1 MYGWHFNKKMC
12 EWASS
17 KMYKGSGEKKEYIEP
32 FTNETFDKIKDVYG
46 IKIDAKG
53 YDDVYIANMCKADFL
68 GSSIKGEI
76 DLVRYVKDV
85 IDDPDAWLSSLFSCF
100 KRKMCSISSILNLKL
115 DIYLEK
121 YDWSIRVYYAV
132 NEYFIS
138 NILIDLLEMDCNEES
153 FFKIKRLMES
163 EANNIGFTYT
173 NTEMRASL
181 MLIGITDSSE
191 EFQDTFDHEKGH
203 LVMHIINT

>member
-1 MYGWHFNKKMC
+1 M
-12 EWASS
+12 
-17 KMYKGSGEKKEYIEP
+17 I
-32 FTNETFDKIKDVYG
+32 VQ
-46 IKIDAKG
+46 
-53 YDDVYIANMCKADFL
+53 
-68 GSSIKGEI
+68 
-76 DLVRYVKDV
+76 
-85 IDDPDAWLSSLFSCF
+85 
-100 KRKMCSISSILNLKL
+100 

-203 LVMHIINT
+203 LVMHISSALSIDPYSEDYQYLAGEVGKRMFKIAKKFLCDHCRQYIL

>member
-1 MYGWHFNKKMC
+1 M
-12 EWASS
+12 
-17 KMYKGSGEKKEYIEP
+17 I
-32 FTNETFDKIKDVYG
+32 VQ
-46 IKIDAKG
+46 
-53 YDDVYIANMCKADFL
+53 
-68 GSSIKGEI
+68 
-76 DLVRYVKDV
+76 
-85 IDDPDAWLSSLFSCF
+85 
-100 KRKMCSISSILNLKL
+100 

-121 YDWSIRVYYAV
+121 HDWSIRVYYAV

-203 LVMHIINT
+203 LVMHISSALGIDPYSEDYQYLAGEVGKRMFKIAKKFLCDHCRQYIL

>member
-1 MYGWHFNKKMC
+1 M
-12 EWASS
+12 
-17 KMYKGSGEKKEYIEP
+17 I
-32 FTNETFDKIKDVYG
+32 VQ
-46 IKIDAKG
+46 
-53 YDDVYIANMCKADFL
+53 
-68 GSSIKGEI
+68 
-76 DLVRYVKDV
+76 
-85 IDDPDAWLSSLFSCF
+85 
-100 KRKMCSISSILNLKL
+100 

-203 LVMHIINT
+203 LVMHISSALGIYPYSEDYQYLAGEVGKRMFKIAKKFLCDHCRQYIL

>member
-1 MYGWHFNKKMC
+1 M
-12 EWASS
+12 
-17 KMYKGSGEKKEYIEP
+17 I
-32 FTNETFDKIKDVYG
+32 VQ
-46 IKIDAKG
+46 
-53 YDDVYIANMCKADFL
+53 
-68 GSSIKGEI
+68 
-76 DLVRYVKDV
+76 
-85 IDDPDAWLSSLFSCF
+85 
-100 KRKMCSISSILNLKL
+100 

-138 NILIDLLEMDCNEES
+138 NILIDLLEMDCDEES

-203 LVMHIINT
+203 LVMHISSALDIDPYSEDYQYLAGEVGKRMFKIAKKFLCDHCRQYIL

>member
-1 MYGWHFNKKMC
+1 M
-12 EWASS
+12 
-17 KMYKGSGEKKEYIEP
+17 I
-32 FTNETFDKIKDVYG
+32 VQ
-46 IKIDAKG
+46 
-53 YDDVYIANMCKADFL
+53 
-68 GSSIKGEI
+68 
-76 DLVRYVKDV
+76 
-85 IDDPDAWLSSLFSCF
+85 
-100 KRKMCSISSILNLKL
+100 

-203 LVMHIINT
+203 LVMHISSALGIDPYSEDYQYLAGEVGKRMFKIAKKFLCDHCRQYIL

>member
-1 MYGWHFNKKMC
+1 M
-12 EWASS
+12 
-17 KMYKGSGEKKEYIEP
+17 I
-32 FTNETFDKIKDVYG
+32 VQ
-46 IKIDAKG
+46 
-53 YDDVYIANMCKADFL
+53 
-68 GSSIKGEI
+68 
-76 DLVRYVKDV
+76 
-85 IDDPDAWLSSLFSCF
+85 
-100 KRKMCSISSILNLKL
+100 

-121 YDWSIRVYYAV
+121 YDWSIKVYYAV

-203 LVMHIINT
+203 LVMHISSALSIDPYSEDYQYLAGEIGKRMFKIAKKFLCDHCRQYIL